1 MATNEKMKEI
11 KEGSKEGS
19 IEGAKLRIKNEI
31 SEEISEKNRLNG
43 LAKAKGFKG
52 MAKDR
57 MNAKCEILALWQ
69 SYFTNSKESK
79 TVAQFLFISAYNSR
93 QLEVDE
99 EIRAVLPTISQPS
112 LIRWIKKSKSDGIA
126 SLAGSY
132 GNRKGSGIIDSNQ
145 QMRAFVLAMLKEIPH
160 VKGIQIFHA
169 MCARFEGQEIPSA
182 RTIERWLENWKSE
195 NIELFTAMNQPDQ
208 WKNKF
213 MLAFGDTTEKIER
226 YLQQWQMDSTPT
238 DIMLSDGR
246 HTILGVIDVWSRRV
260 RFLVCRTGKASA
272 VSALIRRALIEWGV
286 PEEIKMDN
294 GSDYKSKQVARVL
307 EALNIKQTFC
317 TPFSPWEKPQ
327 IERVFETFSHGLLEL
342 CPQFIGHNVAER
354 RSIEERKCF
363 ADRLM
368 NKDGKGNRKRTSEEP
383 INGEFISSIEL
394 QEICDKWT
402 KGFYWINKH
411 SELGVSPMER
421 VASYNGT
428 VRRISTDAIRGLDVL
443 LSPVAGNEGRRK
455 VGKNGISVNNWD
467 YWADELIS
475 FNGQVVLV
483 YEDLTDY
490 GRVTVLTTD
499 FDFICVAVCPEIL
512 GIDREEMANHAKAVQ
527 KKRIREKQNEIKT
540 LTSGVSLKGIH
551 NEILDHYVK
560 KADEIT
566 RKPNESVEEYTTR
579 RLEAATDA
587 ALTINELEKEPDF
600 ETLNQPQVLDE
611 NTEKKLAEIVR
622 LDLKR
627 ETDEERENR
636 EKGERMSRYEALEAV
651 NFEGISPENEAWRR
665 SWERTPEYAAYRCL
679 GNIFKSNSK

>member
-19 IEGAKLRIKNEI
+19 IEGAKLRIKKEI
-31 SEEISEKNRLNG
+31 CEEISEKNRLNG
-43 LAKAKGFKG
+43 LAKAKGLKG

-57 MNAKCEILALWQ
+57 MNAKCEILALWE
-69 SYFTNSKESK
+69 SYFSNSKESK
-79 TVAQFLFISAYNSR
+79 TVAQYLFVSAYNSGK
-93 QLEVDE
+93 LEADE
-99 EIRAVLPTISQPS
+99 DLRAIIPSISQPS
-112 LIRWIKKSKSDGIA
+112 LLKWIKKSKDEGIA
-126 SLAGSY
+126 SLTGSY
-132 GNRKGSGIIDSNQ
+132 GNRKGSGIIDCNQ
-145 QMRAFVLAMLKEIPH
+145 QFKTFILAMLKEIPH
-160 VKGIQIFHA
+160 VKGVQIFHA
-169 MCARFEGQEIPSA
+169 MMARFDGQEVPSTK
-182 RTIERWLENWKSE
+182 TIERWLDNWKKD
-195 NIELFTAMNQPDQ
+195 NLELFTAMNQPDQ

-213 MLAFGDTTEKIER
+213 MLAVGNTSEKIER

-260 RFLVCRTGKASA
+260 RFLVCRTGKATA

-294 GSDYKSKQVARVL
+294 GSDYKSKHVKQVL

-354 RSIEERKCF
+354 RSIEERKSF

-368 NKDGKGNRKRTSEEP
+368 NKDGDGNRKRTSQEP
-383 INGEFISSIEL
+383 INGEFISSTEL

-402 KGFYWINKH
+402 RGFYWINKH
-411 SELGVSPMER
+411 SELGVSPMEM
-421 VASYNGT
+421 VASYSGT
-428 VRRISTDAIRGLDVL
+428 VRRIASDAIRGLDVL
-443 LSPVAGNEGRRK
+443 LSPVAGNEGRRTVSK
-455 VGKNGISVNNWD
+455 KGISVNNFD
-467 YWADELIS
+467 YWADELIP

-499 FDFICVAVCPEIL
+499 FYFICVAICPEIL

-540 LTSGVSLKGIH
+540 LTSGVSVKGIS
-551 NEILDHYVK
+551 NEILDFYVK

-566 RKPNESVEEYTTR
+566 IEPNESVEEYTTR

-587 ALTINELEKEPDF
+587 AMVIDELGDETTF
-600 ETLNQPQVLDE
+600 ESLNKPQNLDE

-651 NFEGISPENEAWRR
+651 NFEGISPEDEAWRR